1 MGVKPSAWKQ
11 RLLQKLELFVWRSV
25 DIIIL
30 EFCTVSTTSLSFFF
44 FFFFKVPASYLCA
57 FFSALAAH
65 FQCQDQCG
73 PACRSA
79 AQRPACPLFL
89 FPTCAVRDKA
99 CLFSQRLIVPLA
111 RWCAW
116 TALISPALSSPGK
129 DFLLV
134 LPLPVR
140 TGSYDERWGATE
152 DRSGGG
158 ICHVFWCW
166 QHFFLRPSKARG
178 CVLHCSVH
186 VALCADMLIWKKS
199 CIFLLFFSSQNK
211 MNLNKF
217 WHPLSSCWDKKKCI
231 TCMM

>member
-30 EFCTVSTTSLSFFF
+30 EFCTVSTTSLSFFLKK
-44 FFFFKVPASYLCA
+44 KVPASYLCV

-152 DRSGGG
+152 DRSVWGEYVTFFGADSTFFFCG
-158 ICHVFWCW
+158 QAKPVDVFYTAV
-166 QHFFLRPSKARG
+166 FTLL
-178 CVLHCSVH
+178 CVLICWFEKNPASF
-186 VALCADMLIWKKS
+186 C
-199 CIFLLFFSSQNK
+199 CFFSSQNK
-211 MNLNKF
+211 
-217 WHPLSSCWDKKKCI
+217 KKS
-231 TCMM
+231 